1 MTSPGGV
8 SLPVVTL
15 FLLTFALALP
25 TADNGQTPGPRISVV
40 QDWSH
45 RHLIFGGGGSL
56 EALVA
61 AARDPRARNQWLL
74 RNHGRFQA
82 ARDSNRNSDPFAL
95 GRESG
100 RFDDP
105 FGMIEQGK
113 KGKEPRRKQAL
124 DIDWAFSLG
133 SLGGVVA
140 GTFPAKFSFDVT
152 VAPSCTNDFVV
163 FPINATPGTGQA
175 NIIALQNLYVNAG
188 KTGFCGP
195 GVLDLPTVRWAY
207 YVNGGGPVKTSP
219 VLSLDGTKV
228 AFIESVTGGAVFSV
242 LTPGTPNP
250 AGTVGAPLDAT
261 SVITRLVYTPAQ
273 TGCTGPSGAAN
284 TRSSPFVD
292 YTTDT
297 AYVGADNGYIYKIH
311 PVFGLTGTPA
321 VTACAQVTT
330 GSSLLTSPVYDPTA
344 QRVFI
349 ADGAAAS
356 SLYAF
361 PANLGTP
368 ATIAPAIGTITDGP
382 IVDGTNRFAYVFGG
396 VSGQAGN
403 LAQVQWAA
411 NPFTAWGTPTTTR
424 SLSGGTS
431 STGTIRSGAF
441 DDAYFTGSGPRGNPS
456 SGYLYAC
463 GYGGT
468 ATNPS
473 NRVGLFGYAFAPST
487 GVLKAGFGPNE
498 ALSPLTG
505 STAAPASCSPITSFK
520 NGSVDR
526 MFVSTT
532 ATTPTTAYTFEMW
545 PIGIPLTLYST
556 IGGTGGAAIT
566 VDTAYSGGTSGII
579 VDNTSS
585 GAQASSIYFGTLSN
599 LTTIC
604 GQTSG
609 VNNYCAV
616 KLTQSGLQ

>member
-1 MTSPGGV
+1 
-8 SLPVVTL
+8 
-15 FLLTFALALP
+15 
-25 TADNGQTPGPRISVV
+25 VV
-40 QDWSH
+40 QDWTH
-45 RHLIFGGGGSL
+45 RHLVFGGGGSL

-113 KGKEPRRKQAL
+113 KGKEPRRKEAL

-349 ADGAAAS
+349 ADGTANS
-356 SLYAF
+356 SLWALTT
-361 PANLGTP
+361 ALVKTER
-368 ATIAPAIGTITDGP
+368 TLTIGTITDGP
-382 IVDGTNRFAYVFGG
+382 IVDGTNSFVYVFGG
-396 VSGQAGN
+396 ISAQAGN
-403 LAQVQWAA
+403 VAQVPWTGT
-411 NPFTAWGTPTTTR
+411 PFSSWGTAKSFTI
-424 SLSGGTS
+424 GGGVNS
-431 STGTIRSGAF
+431 SGTIRTGAF
-441 DDAYFTGSGPRGNPS
+441 DDAYFTGNGPKGNPS
-456 SGYLYAC
+456 SGNLYAC
-463 GYGGT
+463 GYQGT
-468 ATNPS
+468 GYPTTNEIA
-473 NRVGLFGYAFAPST
+473 LYKYTFASGT
-487 GVLKAGFGPNE
+487 GTLTASWGTSPNTN
-498 ALSPLTG
+498 LSPQANTYNVG
-505 STAAPASCSPITSFK
+505 ACSPITSFK
-520 NGSVDR
+520 NGSDR

-532 ATTPTTAYTFEMW
+532 QASSALNYSFEMW
-545 PIGIPLTLYST
+545 TITSALVVDSTPSAKLYS
-556 IGGTGGAAIT
+556 
-566 VDTAYSGGTSGII
+566 DTYYTGGTSGII
-579 VDNTSS
+579 VDNQGTGLDQSS
-585 GAQASSIYFGTLSN
+585 VYFGTL
-599 LTTIC
+599 TTTNSKC
-604 GQTSG
+604 AASK
-609 VNNYCAV
+609 YCAV

>member
-1 MTSPGGV
+1 MTPPRGL

-25 TADNGQTPGPRISVV
+25 TADNSQTPGPRIPVV

-74 RNHGRFQA
+74 RNHGLFQA
-82 ARDSNRNSDPFAL
+82 TRDSNRNSDPFAL
-95 GRESG
+95 DRESG

-105 FGMIEQGK
+105 FGIIEQGK
-113 KGKEPRRKQAL
+113 KGKGPRRKEAL

-133 SLGGVVA
+133 TTGGMAA
-140 GTFPAKFSFDVT
+140 GTFPAKYSFDVT
-152 VAPSCTNDFVV
+152 QTPSCTNDFVV
-163 FPINATPGTGQA
+163 FPINATPSATQA
-175 NIIALQNLYVNAG
+175 SIVALQNLYVN
-188 KTGFCGP
+188 TGGTGACSGTA
-195 GVLDLPTVRWAY
+195 PTVRWAY
-207 YVNGGGPVKTSP
+207 YTNASGGPVSTSP

-228 AFIESVTGGAVFSV
+228 AFVEGLATEAGGAVFSV
-242 LTPGTPNP
+242 LTPGIG
-250 AGTVGAPLDAT
+250 GTVGAPLDAT
-261 SVITRLVYTPAQ
+261 SVITRLAYTNAPTACSAS
-273 TGCTGPSGAAN
+273 TAANN

-292 YTTDT
+292 YTGNGT
-297 AYVGADNGYIYKIH
+297 AYVGADNGYLYKIQ
-311 PVFGLTGTPA
+311 PVFGTGTPA
-321 VTACAQVTT
+321 VTACVLVTDA
-330 GSSLLTSPVYDPTA
+330 SILTSPVYDPTA

-361 PANLGTP
+361 STNLVTRD
-368 ATIAPAIGTITDGP
+368 TIAPAIGTITDGP

-463 GYGGT
+463 GYGGLSGN
-468 ATNPS
+468 AS

-487 GVLKAGFGPNE
+487 GVLKAGFGPNQ

-532 ATTPTTAYTFEMW
+532 ATTPTIAYTFEMW
-545 PIGIPLTLYST
+545 PIGIPLAVYST
-556 IGGTGGAAIT
+556 IDNTGGAAIT

-579 VDNTSS
+579 VDNQGTGKDQSS
-585 GAQASSIYFGTLSN
+585 VYFGTLA
-599 LTTIC
+599 
-604 GQTSG
+604 TSAQCIPTG
-609 VNNYCAV
+609 YCAV
-616 KLTQSGLQ
+616 KLTQSGLK

>member
-1 MTSPGGV
+1 VTSPGGV

-56 EALVA
+56 EALLA

-74 RNHGRFQA
+74 RNHGLFQA
-82 ARDSNRNSDPFAL
+82 ARDSNRSNDPFAL
-95 GRESG
+95 RREPG

-105 FGMIEQGK
+105 FGIIEQGK
-113 KGKEPRRKQAL
+113 KGKEPRRKEAL
-124 DIDWAFSLG
+124 DIDWAFKLSG
-133 SLGGVVA
+133 TTGGVAA
-140 GTFPAKFSFDVT
+140 GAFPAKFSFDVT

-175 NIIALQNLYVNAG
+175 NIVALQNLYVNAG

-228 AFIESVTGGAVFSV
+228 AFIESVGGGAVFSV
-242 LTPGTPNP
+242 LTPGTG
-250 AGTVGAPLDAT
+250 GTVAVPLDAMSL
-261 SVITRLVYTPAQ
+261 SVITRLPYTPAQ
-273 TGCTGPSGAAN
+273 PGCAASSAKEN

-292 YTTDT
+292 YVNDD

-311 PVFGLTGTPA
+311 PVFGNTGTPA

-349 ADGAAAS
+349 ADGAPAS

-361 PANLGTP
+361 STNLVTKD
-368 ATIAPAIGTITDGP
+368 TIAPAIGTITDGP
-382 IVDGTNRFAYVFGG
+382 IVDGTNSFVYVFGG
-396 VSGQAGN
+396 VSTQAGKV
-403 LAQVQWAA
+403 AQVPWTGTS
-411 NPFTAWGTPTTTR
+411 FSSWGTAKSFTI
-424 SLSGGTS
+424 GGGANS
-431 STGTIRSGAF
+431 SGTIRSGAF
-441 DDAYFTGSGPRGNPS
+441 DDAYFDATGPKGGHGHLYLCGYQSTTDANGINRAGLWGFTFSAASS
-456 SGYLYAC
+456 SGTL
-463 GYGGT
+463 T
-468 ATNPS
+468 A
-473 NRVGLFGYAFAPST
+473 GLFGV
-487 GVLKAGFGPNE
+487 GVSNTN
-498 ALSPLTG
+498 LSPAITG
-505 STAAPASCSPITSFK
+505 AAPASCSPITSFK

-532 ATTPTTAYTFEMW
+532 VASSANYSFEMW
-545 PIGIPLTLYST
+545 TLPTIGLVVGSTPSAKLYS
-556 IGGTGGAAIT
+556 
-566 VDTAYSGGTSGII
+566 DTYYTGGTSGII
-579 VDNTSS
+579 VDNQGTGTDQSNV
-585 GAQASSIYFGTLSN
+585 YFGTLASS
-599 LTTIC
+599 TQCTPT
-604 GQTSG
+604 G
-609 VNNYCAV
+609 YCAV

>member
-1 MTSPGGV
+1 MTPPRGL

-15 FLLTFALALP
+15 LLLTFAVPMP
-25 TADNGQTPGPRISVV
+25 TADNNQTPGPRIPMV

-45 RHLIFGGGGSL
+45 RHLVFGGGGSL
-56 EALVA
+56 EALLA

-82 ARDSNRNSDPFAL
+82 ARDSNRSNDPFAL
-95 GRESG
+95 RREPG

-113 KGKEPRRKQAL
+113 KGKEPRRKEAL

-228 AFIESVTGGAVFSV
+228 AFIESVSGGAVFSV
-242 LTPGTPNP
+242 LTPGTG
-250 AGTVGAPLDAT
+250 GTVGAPLDAT
-261 SVITRLVYTPAQ
+261 SSGVITRLVYTPAQ
-273 TGCTGPSGAAN
+273 PGCTGPSGASN

-297 AYVGADNGYIYKIH
+297 AYVGADNGYIYRIH
-311 PVFGLTGTPA
+311 PVFGNNGTPA
-321 VTACAQVTT
+321 VTACARPTT
-330 GSSLLTSPVYDPTA
+330 GNSMLTSPVYDPTA

-349 ADGAAAS
+349 ADGAAPS
-356 SLYAF
+356 TLYA
-361 PANLGTP
+361 LSTDLLTKTP
-368 ATIAPAIGTITDGP
+368 TVGLAVGTITDGP
-382 IVDGTNRFAYVFGG
+382 IVDGTNSLVYVFGG
-396 VSGQAGN
+396 VSTQAGKV
-403 LAQVQWAA
+403 AQVSWTGT
-411 NPFTAWGTPTTTR
+411 PFSTWGTATSFTI
-424 SLSGGTS
+424 GGGANS
-431 STGTIRSGAF
+431 SGTIRTGAF
-441 DDAYFTGSGPRGNPS
+441 DDAYFTTGPS
-456 SGYLYAC
+456 SGHLYAC
-463 GYGGT
+463 GYQAASGSAGNT
-468 ATNPS
+468 
-473 NRVGLFGYAFAPST
+473 VGLWGFKFVSGTLMAD
-487 GVLKAGFGPNE
+487 FGPNTN
-498 ALSPLTG
+498 LSPTG
-505 STAAPASCSPITSFK
+505 GTDASQCSPITSFK

-526 MFVSTT
+526 MFVGTTQVLSSTN
-532 ATTPTTAYTFEMW
+532 YSFEMW
-545 PIGIPLTLYST
+545 DITSALTVSSQASAWIFSNTYT
-556 IGGTGGAAIT
+556 
-566 VDTAYSGGTSGII
+566 GGTSGII
-579 VDNTSS
+579 VDNQGTATDQSS
-585 GAQASSIYFGTLSN
+585 VYFGTL
-599 LTTIC
+599 TTTNSKC
-604 GQTSG
+604 G

-616 KLTQSGLQ
+616 KLTQSGLK

>member
-56 EALVA
+56 EALLA

-82 ARDSNRNSDPFAL
+82 ARDSNRSNDPFAL
-95 GRESG
+95 RREPG

-105 FGMIEQGK
+105 FGIIEQGK
-113 KGKEPRRKQAL
+113 KGKEPRRKEAL
-124 DIDWAFSLG
+124 DIDWAFKLSG
-133 SLGGVVA
+133 TTGGVAA
-140 GTFPAKFSFDVT
+140 GAFPAKFSFDVT

-175 NIIALQNLYVNAG
+175 NIVALQNLYVNAG

-228 AFIESVTGGAVFSV
+228 AFIESVGGGAVFSV
-242 LTPGTPNP
+242 LTPGTG
-250 AGTVGAPLDAT
+250 GTVAVPLDAMSL
-261 SVITRLVYTPAQ
+261 SVITRLPYTPAQ
-273 TGCTGPSGAAN
+273 PGCAASSAKEN

-292 YTTDT
+292 YVNDD

-311 PVFGLTGTPA
+311 PVFGNTGTPA
-321 VTACAQVTT
+321 VTACVRVTT
-330 GSSLLTSPVYDPTA
+330 GNSMLTSPVYDPTA
-344 QRVFI
+344 QRVFV
-349 ADGAAAS
+349 ADGNTNS
-356 SLYAF
+356 SLWALTT
-361 PANLGTP
+361 ALLKTER
-368 ATIAPAIGTITDGP
+368 TLTIGTITDGP
-382 IVDGTNRFAYVFGG
+382 IVDGTNSFVYVFGG
-396 VSGQAGN
+396 VSAQAGKV
-403 LAQVQWAA
+403 AQVPWTGT
-411 NPFTAWGTPTTTR
+411 PFSTWGTATSFTI
-424 SLSGGTS
+424 GGGAN

-441 DDAYFTGSGPRGNPS
+441 DDAYFDATGPKGGH
-456 SGYLYAC
+456 GHLYLC
-463 GYGGT
+463 GYQSTTDSDGI
-468 ATNPS
+468 
-473 NRVGLFGYAFAPST
+473 NRAGLFGFTFANTT
-487 GVLKAGFGPNE
+487 GLLTAGFGPNTN
-498 ALSPLTG
+498 LSPASTG
-505 STAAPASCSPITSFK
+505 AAVASCSPITSFK

-532 ATTPTTAYTFEMW
+532 VDTSTNYSFEMW
-545 PIGIPLTLYST
+545 DITTALTVSSQASAW
-556 IGGTGGAAIT
+556 IFSNAAYT
-566 VDTAYSGGTSGII
+566 KGTSGII
-579 VDNTSS
+579 VDNQGTATDQSS
-585 GAQASSIYFGTLSN
+585 VYFGTLGNSVN
-599 LTTIC
+599 SC
-604 GQTSG
+604 GG
-609 VNNYCAV
+609 GAYCAV
-616 KLTQSGLQ
+616 KLTQSELK